1 MKAPQTWAEVD
12 AAMTRAWEEIRAQLE
27 SEYLSDPWP
36 FASHDD
42 RWWYLYR
49 ATPEEQTLFCQC
61 GVTYEDFCAR
71 ATTWNPS
78 PIERARDRLLP
89 EFTD

>member
-1 MKAPQTWAEVD
+1 MNA
-12 AAMTRAWEEIRAQLE
+12 AAMTLALDEARERLE
-27 SEYLSDPWP
+27 GELLRDPWP